1 MVLKRFR
8 SVPLADLE
16 MMLPDKTVY
25 IPPNQYV
32 SVGIT
37 VISGLV
43 ALLTTFLQVRP
54 RGWRVGQ
61 LFLTGCWCA
70 CPRDS
75 ITLHQVSMIPGSKVR
90 SLSTPPP
97 PPRRSLS
104 RWA

>member
-1 MVLKRFR
+1 MLKQTMVLKRFR

-61 LFLTGCWCA
+61 VFPMGCWCA
-70 CPRDS
+70 
-75 ITLHQVSMIPGSKVR
+75 
-90 SLSTPPP
+90 
-97 PPRRSLS
+97 
-104 RWA
+104 